1 MYKFS
6 NYLLSMESHWM
17 IHQPVYDAAQES
29 LPFIAKYQAS
39 RGTEDLEQLPIKS
52 HIKKLFPDIYRAP
65 LLRRQYCKML
75 VEEIEEMR

>member
-1 MYKFS
+1 
-6 NYLLSMESHWM
+6 M
-17 IHQPVYDAAQES
+17 IAR
-29 LPFIAKYQAS
+29 YQAS

-75 VEEIEEMR
+75 VEEIKEMKEMGLFEVNDEEDQLRQIPTDRDWE